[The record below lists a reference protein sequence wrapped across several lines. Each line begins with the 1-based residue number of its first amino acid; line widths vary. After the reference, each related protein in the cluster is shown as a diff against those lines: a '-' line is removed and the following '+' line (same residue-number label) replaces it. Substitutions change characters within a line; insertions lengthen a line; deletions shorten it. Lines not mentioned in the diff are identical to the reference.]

1 MKKQYLEIG
10 KIVSVKGIKGE
21 VRVNPWSDSPDFL
34 LEFDEFYYEN
44 GTEKIII
51 LNSRVQKNV
60 VILKIEGIDTVEE
73 AQKLRNK
80 ILYINREDIELDDG
94 VYFIQDLIG
103 VKVINKDDNS
113 IIYGDIVDVSQTGAN
128 DVYHIKAN
136 NGQIFYIPAIPQVII
151 STDIDNGIMEIRP
164 LRGLFDDED

>member
-10 KIVSVKGIKGE
+10 KIVSVQGIKGE

-44 GTEKIII
+44 GKEKITI

-80 ILYINREDIELDDG
+80 ILYINREDIELEDG

-113 IIYGDIVDVSQTGAN
+113 IIYGDIVDVSPTGAN
-128 DVYHIKAN
+128 DVYHIKADD
-136 NGQIFYIPAIPQVII
+136 GKLYYIPAIPQVII
-151 STDIDNGIMEIRP
+151 STDIDKGIMEIRP
-164 LRGLFDDED
+164 LRGLFEDED